1 MEPGRA
7 ERILLRVDA
16 AGTDQR
22 EAHGAARRP
31 RKHRKSFFLR
41 GLVTILPAVLTLFL
55 LVTVVQFAQSYVT
68 KPINSVLYWLLE
80 GNAVGWKVL
89 ARLDIDPLDVEF
101 LDPETLPAELQ
112 ATLQREGIHANAF
125 RSDLAIEREKHLG
138 FFRDL
143 TGLYIKPYKL
153 RREVKA
159 VVHPSIGV
167 LLSLLLIFTL
177 GYLASGF
184 LGRRSIAAFDRA
196 LYQVPI
202 VRSVYPYAKQ
212 LVEFF
217 YSDQEIEFQSA
228 VAVPYPSDHLYTLGF
243 VTSSGMATL
252 HRELGGAYVSV
263 FIPSSPMPM
272 TGWTVF
278 VSADR
283 LISLPI
289 SVDEALRVTVS
300 AGVLIPPTER
310 VAELERSLQH
320 LLDPQGRATGA
331 EPTSRE
337 RPDNPER
344 DEDAG

>member
-1 MEPGRA
+1 MAQVAKENTG
-7 ERILLRVDA
+7 LRL
-16 AGTDQR
+16 
-22 EAHGAARRP
+22 AARYTVLVLVALVFAFPLVFMLVSSLKPDLQLLQDTGSLRA
-31 RKHRKSFFLR
+31 FLPV
-41 GLVTILPAVLTLFL
+41 GDISLDN
-55 LVTVVQFAQSYVT
+55 YV
-68 KPINSVLYWLLE
+68 
-80 GNAVGWKVL
+80 
-89 ARLDIDPLDVEF
+89 
-101 LDPETLPAELQ
+101 
-112 ATLQREGIHANAF
+112 
-125 RSDLAIEREKHLG
+125 
-138 FFRDL
+138 
-143 TGLYIKPYKL
+143 
-153 RREVKA
+153 
-159 VVHPSIGV
+159 
-167 LLSLLLIFTL
+167 
-177 GYLASGF
+177 
-184 LGRRSIAAFDRA
+184 AAFDRA